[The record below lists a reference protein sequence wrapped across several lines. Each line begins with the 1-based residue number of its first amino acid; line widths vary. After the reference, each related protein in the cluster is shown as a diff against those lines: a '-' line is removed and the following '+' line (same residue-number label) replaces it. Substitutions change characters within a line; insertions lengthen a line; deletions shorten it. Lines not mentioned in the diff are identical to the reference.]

1 MSSLPLP
8 HLVRWRAA
16 TATTPA
22 RRVQPRQRPGTLEP
36 GERILLRAADS
47 ADAAVVATDRA
58 LHLADPDLIWRRVR
72 WTDIDAVGWDPDRRA
87 VLLRLWPDGA
97 GNVCHVVVAS
107 DRGLAS
113 LAAERV
119 GASQVLRRRV
129 QLSPTVGAT
138 VTALREPKAGEIRWR
153 VDLTPPTAATEPA
166 IADAAERVLAEL
178 RGLAGC

>member
-87 VLLRLWPDGA
+87 VVLRLWPDSA
-97 GNVCHVVVAS
+97 GNMRRVVVAS
-107 DRGLAS
+107 DRRLAS
-113 LAAERV
+113 LAAEV
-119 GASQVLRRRV
+119 VSATQVLRRRV
-129 QLSPTVGAT
+129 QLSPSVGAT
-138 VTALREPKAGEIRWR
+138 ITAVRDAQAGGIRWR
-153 VDLTPPTAATEPA
+153 VDLAPPTAAAEPG
-166 IADAAERVLAEL
+166 IAAAAERALVEL
-178 RGLAGC
+178 RGLTGC